1 MEQKSIKTQV
11 FTKEKIFSSS
21 AEQPIDVDFS
31 LPDYYPDINKIIKC
45 RAVPRISAKGISG
58 RSINIDGTVTVTV
71 IYCDENGRICSY
83 EYQYPFQKNFEGDTD
98 TENAV
103 LNANVRCEYINCRA
117 VTNRKIDIH
126 GACGIYVSLIMRKGC
141 EVISDIDDPDIELL
155 RGAAPATSP
164 VSCAEKYLMM
174 DEEIDLGENQQP
186 VSSVVRY
193 DAQAFV
199 KETKILVGKA
209 VVKGE
214 LAVTA
219 LCCTSEGALQTVRS
233 TIPFSQIVEIESL
246 SEECIVDTCVQI
258 SYLEITVKPTD
269 SGEGRCLKAD
279 SKLLIRCESSCDNDV
294 PVIFDAYS
302 KKYECTVEKQS
313 VLFEK
318 LCKNISESFVCKKN
332 IELQGEGVS
341 SVADMWCEV
350 KPSSCSA
357 LDGRVSVSGT
367 VTVTIIAYDTDD
379 MPFLCE
385 KPIDFEYTLNTD
397 EKGEIKFNPSITVA
411 SSSYT
416 LTGADSAEVRIE
428 LNISGAL
435 CRCETVSVVT
445 GIKSDCEK
453 PIERKNRS
461 AMTIYFAQSGERVW
475 DIAHRYGASI
485 GQIRQINDIQGETL
499 LNDRMIL
506 VPMN

>member
-1 MEQKSIKTQV
+1 MEQKSLKTQV
-11 FTKEKIFSSS
+11 LTKEKIYNSS

-45 RAVPRISAKGISG
+45 RAVPRISAKGMSG
-58 RSINIDGTVTVTV
+58 RNINIDGTVTVTV
-71 IYCDENGRICSY
+71 IYCGENGRICSY
-83 EYQYPFQKNFEGDTD
+83 EYQYPFQKIFESDVD
-98 TENAV
+98 TENTI

-117 VTNRKIDIH
+117 VTSRKIDIH

-141 EVISDIDDPDIELL
+141 DVISDIDDPDIELL

-164 VSCAEKYLMM
+164 VGCAEKYLMI

-193 DAQAFV
+193 DAQTLI
-199 KETKILVGKA
+199 KETKILSGKA

-219 LCCTSEGALQTVRS
+219 LCCTSDGVLQTVRS
-233 TIPFSQIVEIESL
+233 TIPFSQIIEIESL
-246 SEECIVDTCVQI
+246 SEECIVDTCAQV

-269 SGEGRCLKAD
+269 SGESRCLKVD
-279 SKLLIRCESSCDNDV
+279 SKLMIRCESSCDNDV
-294 PVIFDAYS
+294 PVILDAYS
-302 KKYECTVEKQS
+302 KKYECTVEKQN

-318 LCKNISESFVCKKN
+318 LCKNINESFVCKKN
-332 IELQGEGVS
+332 IEFQSSGVS
-341 SVADMWCEV
+341 SVADMWCDV
-350 KPSSCSA
+350 KVSNSSA
-357 LDGRVSVSGT
+357 ADGKISINGT
-367 VTVTIIAYDTDD
+367 VTVTMIVYDTDN

-385 KPIDFEYTLNTD
+385 KPIDFEYSLNID
-397 EKGEIKFNPSITVA
+397 EKGEIKFNPFITV
-411 SSSYT
+411 SSASYT

-453 PIERKNRS
+453 PLARKNRS
-461 AMTIYFAQSGERVW
+461 AMTIYFAQSGEKVW
-475 DIAHRYGASI
+475 DIAHRYSASI
-485 GQIRQINDIQGETL
+485 GQIKQINDIQSETI